1 MKEPGV
7 ERFPSQKN
15 CKVNEALGMQFSR
28 LCAYTRGCMRSTRK
42 MLRNGGGVIHTFFAL
57 WMAWALVP
65 FAYAQEIQELG
76 TTEIV
81 AEPVT
86 LAEVA
91 PSYQEILPSSWEG
104 RGMSAA
110 EVLSALPGIQSY
122 KQGGMGSFQTVSVRG
137 IAARNILICI
147 DGVPMNDAGGG
158 ATSLASIDLNNV
170 EKIEI
175 YKDRVPA
182 KFGGAGLGG
191 AINFVTKSA
200 IHRGGRS
207 LASVC
212 NHNTFEGSAQV
223 SLAVNDSIQ
232 FSATASMRHSDNDY
246 EFENRA
252 GTEYNEEDDFID
264 KRNNAQF
271 TQYSGNV
278 QYRIL
283 HDNGYFST
291 VSASMEHS
299 EAGNPG
305 REDSQTKVAKFTGDG
320 SQVSYRLETT
330 PFFDMMLLEA
340 GLAAKFE
347 KNISSSYYPL
357 DYIGYVSNDYLEYG
371 LAGYR
376 LLPELLGTFVFERM
390 EANVRLSASLER
402 WEARGSIREFGL
414 DRYAGSVAADAEY
427 AVTEWFS
434 FFAEG
439 NVQKVVDD
447 THGGMFLMT
456 TGTEMIDDAEKRDM
470 NFAGMVQAKFGKKD
484 SFFGGNLSI
493 GRFYREPQLMEL
505 YGVYQGVLSNP
516 KLQSETALKL
526 EAGAF
531 VATPKNTSVLHAT
544 YFESF
549 IENGI
554 YWISN
559 VNLMKAFNIGKA
571 HVRGLEVELESK
583 PTKWFETVMRA
594 TIQNPRDEG
603 DNKIYNGKLLPGEPV
618 HSYYSEAKIY
628 LPLHLDATF
637 AVDYR
642 TRIYSD
648 RANTIRMPDA
658 VHYNATLGWNILSA
672 TRMTFAVNNISDETY
687 ANVYS
692 PYPTP
697 GREYRLTLTQGL

>member
-1 MKEPGV
+1 
-7 ERFPSQKN
+7 
-15 CKVNEALGMQFSR
+15 
-28 LCAYTRGCMRSTRK
+28 MRSTRK

-86 LAEVA
+86 LADVA

-200 IHRGGRS
+200 IHRGGRI
-207 LASVC
+207 LASVG

-320 SQVSYRLETT
+320 SQV
-330 PFFDMMLLEA
+330 
-340 GLAAKFE
+340 
-347 KNISSSYYPL
+347 
-357 DYIGYVSNDYLEYG
+357 
-371 LAGYR
+371 
-376 LLPELLGTFVFERM
+376 
-390 EANVRLSASLER
+390 
-402 WEARGSIREFGL
+402 
-414 DRYAGSVAADAEY
+414 
-427 AVTEWFS
+427 
-434 FFAEG
+434 
-439 NVQKVVDD
+439 
-447 THGGMFLMT
+447 
-456 TGTEMIDDAEKRDM
+456 
-470 NFAGMVQAKFGKKD
+470 
-484 SFFGGNLSI
+484 
-493 GRFYREPQLMEL
+493 
-505 YGVYQGVLSNP
+505 
-516 KLQSETALKL
+516 
-526 EAGAF
+526 
-531 VATPKNTSVLHAT
+531 
-544 YFESF
+544 
-549 IENGI
+549 
-554 YWISN
+554 
-559 VNLMKAFNIGKA
+559 
-571 HVRGLEVELESK
+571 
-583 PTKWFETVMRA
+583 
-594 TIQNPRDEG
+594 
-603 DNKIYNGKLLPGEPV
+603 
-618 HSYYSEAKIY
+618 
-628 LPLHLDATF
+628 
-637 AVDYR
+637 
-642 TRIYSD
+642 
-648 RANTIRMPDA
+648 
-658 VHYNATLGWNILSA
+658 
-672 TRMTFAVNNISDETY
+672 
-687 ANVYS
+687 
-692 PYPTP
+692 
-697 GREYRLTLTQGL
+697 